1 MLFSNEWLTC
11 SHNGRKDTNTTRN
24 RTIVLPLPPPPVTS
38 RAPGIMPFVY
48 VRWHYERNSHVLV
61 FVDRDDLHC
70 LLILLC
76 TAHVW
81 PVRFDLLFDYLQGI
95 PDALNK
101 SLLRKGNRHWCFNS
115 RRLSLWFSLGFSSD
129 KWPLPQCQLFRAIVA
144 PVVPCQ
150 HNITEKS
157 RWVM

>member
-1 MLFSNEWLTC
+1 MHTLVLLSWDIVMLFSNEWLTC

-101 SLLRKGNRHWCFNS
+101 LLLRKGNRHWCFNNS
-115 RRLSLWFSLGFSSD
+115 RLSLWFFFLE
-129 KWPLPQCQLFRAIVA
+129 IVIFW
-144 PVVPCQ
+144 VICVWTY
-150 HNITEKS
+150 NFIT
-157 RWVM
+157 